1 MDALAAELARK
12 RSALSAPRAPA
23 AGMVAMTGDGR
34 RVFVRGAA
42 TASMPAPVPAP
53 APVRAEVP
61 ATAAATSSRKLASAS
76 AGSVHPVVA
85 RLRALGQPVALFG
98 EDAVARRARLLRLD
112 GDFADP
118 SDDALVLGGTA
129 AVVEAPAAVAVAQPP
144 PPALAAGSKR
154 PREAEHE
161 ALPDG
166 AAGGAAG
173 DVSSSD
179 DEAKPLVARAPL
191 SHKDATAHV
200 PTAAG
205 GGDAHLFLY
214 HFWRGALAEW
224 GAELERRPA
233 AVMAT
238 ALGRAETA
246 SHAQSREHLRP
257 FLQLCRARVLP
268 ADVRDLCVE
277 VSKHML
283 DREYMRAGDAYLRLA
298 VGKGQWVIGVAQVG
312 IHDRAARERIRAST
326 RRARSWRTAFI
337 SCETITFTH
346 SCPPPPSALQTPA
359 RSPTL

>member
-12 RSALSAPRAPA
+12 RSALSAPRAPT
-23 AGMVAMTGDGR
+23 AGMVATTGDGR
-34 RVFVRGAA
+34 RVFVRGAVP
-42 TASMPAPVPAP
+42 ASAPAP
-53 APVRAEVP
+53 APAPIRAEVP
-61 ATAAATSSRKLASAS
+61 ATAAAASSRKPTTGAVSA
-76 AGSVHPVVA
+76 HPVVA

-112 GDFADP
+112 ADFAEP
-118 SDDALVLGGTA
+118 SDDVVVLGGTA
-129 AVVEAPAAVAVAQPP
+129 AVVEAPAAVADAQPP
-144 PPALAAGSKR
+144 PAALAAGLKR
-154 PREAEHE
+154 PREVEHE
-161 ALPDG
+161 APPDG

-173 DVSSSD
+173 DASSSD
-179 DEAKPLVARAPL
+179 DEAKPLVTRAPL
-191 SHKDATAHV
+191 SHKDASAHV

-233 AVMAT
+233 AVSTT

-312 IHDRAARERIRAST
+312 IHDRAARERIRAFT
-326 RRARSWRTAFI
+326 RLGRAAFI
-337 SCETITFTH
+337 SCKTLTRAHTH
-346 SCPPPPSALQTPA
+346 APPPPSSL
-359 RSPTL
+359 